1 MTECNNLPESPSDV
15 RSSKEAIWRSTH
27 CALYC
32 NALQIVLSI
41 ILIAYWS
48 TKEAIWWST
57 HCTLCHIALE
67 IAYYPSHKSFCTLH
81 TDQPKKQYE
90 TVQTAH
96 YITLQFALCTLID
109 QGGNMALCK
118 LQPPNHPELIK
129 DYLLTA
135 KRARGL
141 LLLNC
146 NFTHHKRGWTGHLNS
161 KYCRKAISWHL
172 SWAFGGAL
180 SSFFQWQLAGQYAGL
195 VSRLFFSCRR
205 FSWDVWF
212 FYSPQ
217 ILDGLQLVA
226 LLHLSWFRWWWWEWW
241 SLVML
246 IHAKNVW
253 CCGEGYFGQKKI
265 AEKVRKSQQNVNR
278 DKSA

>member
-90 TVQTAH
+90 NCAN
-96 YITLQFALCTLID
+96 CTLYYIAICTLHFD
-109 QGGNMALCK
+109 WPRRQYGAVQIATTRPSLALTS
-118 LQPPNHPELIK
+118 LMFFELIK

-146 NFTHHKRGWTGHLNS
+146 NLTIITNWVE
-161 KYCRKAISWHL
+161 
-172 SWAFGGAL
+172 
-180 SSFFQWQLAGQYAGL
+180 L
-195 VSRLFFSCRR
+195 V
-205 FSWDVWF
+205 
-212 FYSPQ
+212 
-217 ILDGLQLVA
+217 I
-226 LLHLSWFRWWWWEWW
+226 
-241 SLVML
+241 
-246 IHAKNVW
+246 
-253 CCGEGYFGQKKI
+253 
-265 AEKVRKSQQNVNR
+265 
-278 DKSA
+278 